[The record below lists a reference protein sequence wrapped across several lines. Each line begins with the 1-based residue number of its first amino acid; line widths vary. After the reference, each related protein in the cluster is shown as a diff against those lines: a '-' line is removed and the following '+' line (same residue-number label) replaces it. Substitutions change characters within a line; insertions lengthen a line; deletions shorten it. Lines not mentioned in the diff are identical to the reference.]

1 VVPLRARR
9 RSGRLGSFLPS
20 ALSLSVGIALVV
32 VAAGAYA
39 LARGTSLFALETVRI
54 TGGTPAIA
62 RQVRDVLDR
71 DRGSSLLALDAG
83 LLGRVE
89 ALPEVRS
96 ASYDRAFPHA
106 LVVTVRRELPAAVL
120 RRGGDSWLLS
130 ERGRVLRPLPRA
142 AHPRLPRVWAVD
154 GPLPTSGDLLV
165 QRGVAAP
172 MRIVGAIPEGFPVRV
187 RSVALERG
195 LGLLVL
201 DGGLELRLGEP
212 TDLAA
217 KLAVAAAVLPELER
231 PADGGP
237 DYLDVSLPER
247 PVSGANPQLAA

>member
-1 VVPLRARR
+1 MLPLRARR
-9 RSGRLGSFLPS
+9 GKGRVGSFVPSGR
-20 ALSLSVGIALVV
+20 SLSVGIALVV

-39 LARGTSLFALETVRI
+39 LARGTSLFAVETVHI

-96 ASYDRAFPHA
+96 ATYDRAFPHT

-154 GPLPTSGDLLV
+154 GPLPTAGDLLV
-165 QRGVAAP
+165 QRGVSAP
-172 MRIVGAIPEGFPVRV
+172 MRIVRAIPEGFPVRV

-195 LGLLVL
+195 CLLVL

-217 KLAVAAAVLPELER
+217 KLAVAAALLPELAR

-247 PVSGANPQLAA
+247 PVSGTNPQLAA

>member
-1 VVPLRARR
+1 VVPLRAR

-20 ALSLSVGIALVV
+20 ARSLSVGIALVV
-32 VAAGAYA
+32 FAAGAYA

-96 ASYDRAFPHA
+96 ASYDRAFPHT

-154 GPLPTSGDLLV
+154 GPLPTAGDLLV
-165 QRGVAAP
+165 Q
-172 MRIVGAIPEGFPVRV
+172 GFPVRV